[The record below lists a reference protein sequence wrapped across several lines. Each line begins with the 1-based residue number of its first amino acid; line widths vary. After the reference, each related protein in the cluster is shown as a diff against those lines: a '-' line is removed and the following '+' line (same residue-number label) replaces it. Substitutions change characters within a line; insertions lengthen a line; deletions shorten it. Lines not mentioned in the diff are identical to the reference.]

1 MVKEDKVKQEK
12 PEAEE
17 EMPDV
22 GGEEGAKKEES
33 VEEASKEEAPAE
45 EEKPEEAEEEEEAKP
60 KKTKEEEE
68 IVEEKPEEA
77 VAEKITKKKKYEE
90 EIVEERTYTVPLS
103 RALVR
108 PPKKRAPRAMQLVK
122 VFITKHMKLE
132 MKVSEEEEEEELPQ
146 LIISQEVNE
155 KVWAKGIEKPP
166 RKIRV
171 RAAKDKDGNVTVYL
185 AEAQ

>member
-1 MVKEDKVKQEK
+1 MVKEVI
-12 PEAEE
+12 EE
-17 EMPDV
+17 Q
-22 GGEEGAKKEES
+22 KK
-33 VEEASKEEAPAE
+33 
-45 EEKPEEAEEEEEAKP
+45 AEEEEEP
-60 KKTKEEEE
+60 VLTEEEPALE
-68 IVEEKPEEA
+68 PAEEAAITEEVPAEEKPEEA
-77 VAEKITKKKKYEE
+77 VEEKVTKKKKAEE

-108 PPKKRAPRAMQLVK
+108 PPKKRAPRAMQLLK
-122 VFITKHMKLE
+122 AFIIKHMKLE

-155 KVWAKGIEKPP
+155 KIWDRGIEKPP